1 MSTHVIDSDA
11 DRSAR
16 RRLWRFVLISAG
28 IHLALMAVTSVGY
41 VIHLVSAKPADAAAG
56 SSATA
61 AAAAPAPAARPADGA
76 APADPAAVPEVPKAK
91 DRDSQYFGAPETDPK
106 KLQSGPD
113 SRPDLDAL
121 R

>member
-1 MSTHVIDSDA
+1 MSTHVTDSDA

-28 IHLALMAVTSVGY
+28 VHLVLMAVTSVGY
-41 VIHLVSAKPADAAAG
+41 IIHLVAGAPAGDGAAPA
-56 SSATA
+56 SATA
-61 AAAAPAPAARPADGA
+61 AATAPAPAAA
-76 APADPAAVPEVPKAK
+76 APADPAAVPAAPKAK
-91 DRDSQYFGAPETDPK
+91 DRDSEYFGAPETDPK

-113 SRPDLDAL
+113 TRADLDAL